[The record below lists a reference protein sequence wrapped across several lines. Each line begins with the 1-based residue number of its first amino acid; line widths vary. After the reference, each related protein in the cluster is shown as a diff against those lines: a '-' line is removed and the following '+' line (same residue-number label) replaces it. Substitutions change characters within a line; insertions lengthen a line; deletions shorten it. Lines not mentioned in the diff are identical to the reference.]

1 MLIDV
6 ETGNNSLRV
15 ILVSISFVF
24 LCLGSHYLIVEI
36 MTGGS
41 PLFFRFLTHGFSF
54 EIDAMGTIAQT
65 IQDSIRNGP
74 FSNKFVPLVDRKL
87 GANDG

>member
-24 LCLGSHYLIVEI
+24 LCLGSYYLIVKI
-36 MTGGS
+36 MTG
-41 PLFFRFLTHGFSF
+41 
-54 EIDAMGTIAQT
+54 
-65 IQDSIRNGP
+65 
-74 FSNKFVPLVDRKL
+74 
-87 GANDG
+87 